1 MLELKLIEKKKDWEW
16 FDEKQ
21 KESKVNVSMSREFG
35 KVSGIFVNHL
45 RLGAKYHGKLTDLIT
60 NTSQSFNFVACKY

>member
-1 MLELKLIEKKKDWEW
+1 MLELKLIEEKNDWEW

-21 KESKVNVSMSREFG
+21 KESKDTRKEFG
-35 KVSGIFVNHL
+35 KVSEIFVNHL
-45 RLGAKYHGKLTDLIT
+45 HLGGQYHGKLTDLIT